1 MPAILHVFSVA
12 LAAAALASSPT
23 GAKASPEGSGLPW
36 GKRGPSLFPVRGI
49 TLSPGDQASESF
61 QTQQAS
67 LTSPQPSSAAV
78 AGLPGQNLGVSWQ
91 DDEGIARFLYDVQ
104 KIQSHVNTTLTTPC

>member
-36 GKRGPSLFPVRGI
+36 EEGTLPFLRPGNHPFPRGPGF
-49 TLSPGDQASESF
+49 
-61 QTQQAS
+61 
-67 LTSPQPSSAAV
+67 
-78 AGLPGQNLGVSWQ
+78 
-91 DDEGIARFLYDVQ
+91 
-104 KIQSHVNTTLTTPC
+104 